1 MKQKTN
7 VEDELIIQFNQ
18 IYAIFQKFYG
28 SLLLE
33 MQISDMVAVAKIMNA
48 TLVLP
53 SLDHRSFWTDPRWG
67 FNKLKY
73 WLGEKYD
80 LNFSKMIGSVTLKTF
95 SMWRIS

>member
-18 IYAIFQKFYG
+18 IYSIFQKFYG

-53 SLDHRSFWTDPRWG
+53 SLDHRSFWTDPR
-67 FNKLKY
+67 
-73 WLGEKYD
+73 
-80 LNFSKMIGSVTLKTF
+80 
-95 SMWRIS
+95 